1 MGTTMTD
8 DICFSD
14 ATELARLIRTQT
26 LSPVEVTR
34 AYLNR
39 IEAVN
44 PKINAVVTLVADG
57 ALAAAKVAE
66 AAVMRGDA
74 LGPLHG
80 VPFSIKDSIDTA
92 GIPTKRGS
100 RLFAGNI
107 PAQDATAV
115 ARMKQAG
122 AILLMKTNVPEFSL
136 WWETDNA
143 LTGRTNNP
151 WNLERTS
158 GGSSGGEAAA
168 IAAGM
173 SPLGLGSDVGISV
186 RGPAALTGIAALKA
200 THGRIPCTGLWP
212 QVLNRFW
219 HIGPMARSVRD
230 VAAAFGILAGSDGC
244 DGYAIHSR
252 NAAPADVPMPG
263 CPLRVG
269 WLVEPGL
276 GPVDPQ
282 VAAAVA
288 EAADRLKTFGCAV
301 EQVRVPVLEQIDC
314 AELSA
319 VLFADCKPYLLPIV
333 AGREAELSA
342 RGTAAV
348 NRKEPT
354 YLEYFAAEAKIETLK
369 SAFAGYFSRY
379 DVLLCPVVPFTAPPH
394 GQEAY
399 EVNGQKVA
407 PAQMM
412 RATIPFNL
420 TGLPALSVPF
430 RFSSDGL
437 PINLQ
442 LVGKWLDE
450 ATILRLGALIE
461 AVNHAS
467 GQRPSL

>member
-1 MGTTMTD
+1 M
-8 DICFSD
+8 
-14 ATELARLIRTQT
+14 
-26 LSPVEVTR
+26 
-34 AYLNR
+34 
-39 IEAVN
+39 
-44 PKINAVVTLVADG
+44 
-57 ALAAAKVAE
+57 
-66 AAVMRGDA
+66 
-74 LGPLHG
+74 
-80 VPFSIKDSIDTA
+80 PFSIKDSIDTA
-92 GIPTKRGS
+92 GIPTQRGS

-122 AILLMKTNVPEFSL
+122 AIPLMKINLPEFSL

-252 NAAPADVPMPG
+252 NAAPADAPMPG

-269 WLVEPGL
+269 WLVEPGF
-276 GPVDPQ
+276 GPVHPE
-282 VAAAVA
+282 VAAAIA

-301 EQVRVPVLEQIDC
+301 EQVRVLVLEQIDC

-333 AGREAELSA
+333 TGREAELSPRGHGRREQERADIPGVFRRRGEDRGAEIGLRRLLQPIRRAALPCRSVHRAAAWPGGLRGQWAESGAGADDA
-342 RGTAAV
+342 RHHAVQSDRTASPIGAV
-348 NRKEPT
+348 P
-354 YLEYFAAEAKIETLK
+354 
-369 SAFAGYFSRY
+369 
-379 DVLLCPVVPFTAPPH
+379 
-394 GQEAY
+394 
-399 EVNGQKVA
+399 
-407 PAQMM
+407 
-412 RATIPFNL
+412 
-420 TGLPALSVPF
+420 
-430 RFSSDGL
+430 
-437 PINLQ
+437 LQ
-442 LVGKWLDE
+442 LRR
-450 ATILRLGALIE
+450 AAY
-461 AVNHAS
+461 
-467 GQRPSL
+467 